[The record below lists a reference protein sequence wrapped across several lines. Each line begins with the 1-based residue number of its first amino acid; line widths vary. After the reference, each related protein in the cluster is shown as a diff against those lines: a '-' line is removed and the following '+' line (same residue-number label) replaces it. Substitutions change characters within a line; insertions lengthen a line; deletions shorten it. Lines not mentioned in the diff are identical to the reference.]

1 MSKSNRNYDSWD
13 EYDDY
18 GTDYQE
24 MQNRRKQKRMT
35 NVLRSKNIQELLRLE
50 EEDDED

>member
-1 MSKSNRNYDSWD
+1 MSKSNRKYDSWD

-18 GTDYQE
+18 CSDYEE

-50 EEDDED
+50 EENDED